1 MGGLMPQTLER
12 LAKIEIQIDTMLDM
26 LRRRDIEIHA
36 VREGQVELAQK
47 METLLVDKER
57 RDGALGLG
65 KWLISA
71 GIPSLIGGAV
81 LWIWHLPAGSK

>member
-12 LAKIEIQIDTMLDM
+12 LAKIETQIDTMLGM
-26 LRRRDIEIHA
+26 LRQRDVEIHA
-36 VREGQVELAQK
+36 VREGQLELAQK
-47 METLLVDKER
+47 METLLMDKER

-65 KWLISA
+65 KWLISV

-81 LWIWHLPAGSK
+81 LWVWHLLDGSK

>member
-1 MGGLMPQTLER
+1 MPQTLER

-26 LRRRDIEIHA
+26 LRRRDIETHA
-36 VREGQVELAQK
+36 IREGQVELAQK
-47 METLLVDKER
+47 METLLMDKER

-65 KWLISA
+65 KWLISV

-81 LWIWHLPAGSK
+81 LWIWRLLDGSK